1 MTTIGRPDANE
12 RPKRHERPTG
22 RERPEGS
29 GRPKVEG
36 GVLLP
41 GDIEVVWSRLL
52 SIMDEAAATMIRTAY
67 SITIRESK
75 DLAVVVFDREGRAL
89 AESAI
94 ASPSFIGTLPR
105 TLDAFLAEH
114 PAADWREGDLVI
126 TNDPWIG
133 SGHLQDIT
141 MAAPI
146 LAAGGALVGFVAI
159 SAHGPDIGGA
169 LYSALSREIFEEG
182 LRIPVTRYARG
193 GRRDPL
199 VKRFITSNVRTPD
212 KVIGDL
218 EGMAACC
225 RRASRQ
231 VLELSGEYG
240 EERYAR
246 IAGEIVA
253 RSARAVRAAVAA
265 APRGSWTSEVTAAG
279 FDEEL
284 AIRCRVTLDG
294 EGAAVDY
301 DGTAPAQPLGINVPY
316 CYTYAHTV
324 YPLKCVF
331 GPGIPN
337 NHGTTSPFTVAA
349 PEGSILNPAFPAAV
363 SARHLTGQFLSA
375 AVLLALAE
383 ALPDRVIAESG
394 APRPQAVFSGATA
407 PGARFVEHIFVSSG
421 VGAGSGNDGPHALCY
436 PTNTSNTPV
445 EILESLTPLVVERK
459 EIRAG
464 SGGAGAR
471 RGGCGQVFVVRNGGG
486 TPIRLSVLADL
497 THRGARG
504 LAGGGDGA
512 PAAFAV
518 DGRPIAD
525 KSVLDLPPG
534 SVFRIEAAG
543 GGGFGPPAERPAPL
557 AAADRRGGYL
567 ANASGE
573 EA

>member
-1 MTTIGRPDANE
+1 MTGTARTTRADGF
-12 RPKRHERPTG
+12 
-22 RERPEGS
+22 S
-29 GRPKVEG
+29 
-36 GVLLP
+36 P

-75 DLAVVVFDREGRAL
+75 DLAVVVFDRAGRAL

-105 TLDAFLAEH
+105 TLDAFLAEY
-114 PAADWREGDLVI
+114 PAAQWREGDLVI

-146 LAAGGALVGFVAI
+146 LAGSSLVGFVAI

-169 LYSALSREIFEEG
+169 LYSAMSREIFEEG
-182 LRIPVTRYARG
+182 LRIPVTRYARR

-199 VKRFITSNVRTPD
+199 VRRFITSNVRVPD

-231 VLELSGEYG
+231 VLELAGEFG

-246 IAGEIVA
+246 IAGEIVS
-253 RSARAVRAAVAA
+253 RSTSAIRTAIEA
-265 APRGSWTSEVTAAG
+265 APRGTWTSEVTAAG

-294 EGAAVDY
+294 KGVAVDY
-301 DGTAPAQPLGINVPY
+301 GGTAPAQPLGINVPY

-331 GPGIPN
+331 GPAIPN
-337 NHGTTSPFTVAA
+337 NHGTTAPFTVAA

-383 ALPDRVIAESG
+383 ALPERVIAESG
-394 APRPQAVFSGATA
+394 VPRPQVVFSGATA

-421 VGAGSGNDGPHALCY
+421 IGAGDGNDGPHALCY

-445 EILESLTPLVVERK
+445 EIMESLTTLVVERK
-459 EIRAG
+459 EIRTG

-471 RGGCGQVFVVRNGGG
+471 RGGCGQVFVVRNGGE
-486 TPIRLSVLADL
+486 TPVRLSVLADL

-504 LAGGGDGA
+504 LAGGEDGA

-518 DGRPIAD
+518 DGRAIAD
-525 KSVLDLPPG
+525 KAVLDLAPG
-534 SVFRIEAAG
+534 AVLRIDAAG
-543 GGGFGPPAERPAPL
+543 GGGFGPPADRPA
-557 AAADRRGGYL
+557 ARTGADRERGYL
-567 ANASGE
+567 PPPARGE
-573 EA
+573 GA

>member
-1 MTTIGRPDANE
+1 MTASERRGGKAKARADARPDA
-12 RPKRHERPTG
+12 RADG
-22 RERPEGS
+22 FS
-29 GRPKVEG
+29 
-36 GVLLP
+36 P

-105 TLDAFLAEH
+105 TLDAFLAEY

-146 LAAGGALVGFVAI
+146 LAGRTLVGFVAI
-159 SAHGPDIGGA
+159 SAHGPDIGGT

-182 LRIPVTRYARG
+182 LRIPVTRYARR

-199 VKRFITSNVRTPD
+199 VRRFITSNVRVPD

-231 VLELSGEYG
+231 VVELAGEYG
-240 EERYAR
+240 EERYER
-246 IAGEIVA
+246 IAGEIVS
-253 RSARAVRAAVAA
+253 RSTRAVRTAIEA
-265 APRGSWTSEVTAAG
+265 APRGTWTSEVTAAG
-279 FDEEL
+279 FDAEL
-284 AIRCRVTLDG
+284 AIRCRITLDG
-294 EGAAVDY
+294 EGVAVDY
-301 DGTAPAQPLGINVPY
+301 EGTAPAQPLGINVPY

-331 GPGIPN
+331 GPSIPN
-337 NHGTTSPFTVAA
+337 NHGTTAPFTVAA

-383 ALPDRVIAESG
+383 ALPERVIAESG
-394 APRPQAVFSGATA
+394 VPRPQVVFSGANA

-445 EILESLTPLVVERK
+445 EIMESLTPLVVERK
-459 EIRAG
+459 EIRDG

-471 RGGCGQVFVVRNGGG
+471 RGGCGQVFVVRNAGE

-504 LAGGGDGA
+504 LAGGEDGA

-525 KSVLDLPPG
+525 KAVLDLPPG
-534 SVFRIEAAG
+534 SILQIDAAG

-557 AAADRRGGYL
+557 TAADREGEYL
-567 ANASGE
+567 SGNGR
-573 EA
+573 

>member
-1 MTTIGRPDANE
+1 MKA
-12 RPKRHERPTG
+12 TG
-22 RERPEGS
+22 ESTAKADGFS
-29 GRPKVEG
+29 
-36 GVLLP
+36 P

-75 DLAVVVFDREGRAL
+75 DLAVVVFDRHGRAL

-105 TLDAFLAEH
+105 TLDAFLSEY

-146 LAAGGALVGFVAI
+146 LVDRALIGFVAI
-159 SAHGPDIGGA
+159 SAHGPDIGGT

-182 LRIPVTRYARG
+182 LRIPITRYARR
-193 GRRDPL
+193 GRRDSL
-199 VKRFITSNVRTPD
+199 VRRFITSNVRVPD

-231 VLELSGEYG
+231 VIELASEYG
-240 EERYAR
+240 EDRYER
-246 IAGEIVA
+246 IAGEIVS
-253 RSARAVRAAVAA
+253 RSTRAIRHAIEA
-265 APRGSWTSEVTAAG
+265 APRGTWTSEVTAAG
-279 FDEEL
+279 FDAEL
-284 AIRCRVTLDG
+284 AIRCRITLDG
-294 EGAAVDY
+294 EGVAVDY
-301 DGTAPAQPLGINVPY
+301 EGTAAAQPLGINVPY

-331 GPGIPN
+331 GPAIPN
-337 NHGTTSPFTVAA
+337 NHGTTAPFTVAA

-383 ALPDRVIAESG
+383 ALPERVIAESG
-394 APRPQAVFSGATA
+394 VPRPQVVFSGATT

-421 VGAGSGNDGPHALCY
+421 VGAGEGNDGPHALCY

-445 EILESLTPLVVERK
+445 EILETLTPLVVERK

-471 RGGCGQVFVVRNGGG
+471 RGGCGQVFTVRNAGA

-504 LAGGGDGA
+504 LAGGEDGA

-525 KSVLDLPPG
+525 KAVLDLPPG
-534 SVFRIEAAG
+534 AVLRIDAAG
-543 GGGFGPPAERPAPL
+543 GGGFGPPADRPAPL
-557 AAADRRGGYL
+557 AAADHEGEYL
-567 ANASGE
+567 PSASGNE
-573 EA
+573 T

>member
-1 MTTIGRPDANE
+1 
-12 RPKRHERPTG
+12 
-22 RERPEGS
+22 
-29 GRPKVEG
+29 
-36 GVLLP
+36 
-41 GDIEVVWSRLL
+41 
-52 SIMDEAAATMIRTAY
+52 
-67 SITIRESK
+67 
-75 DLAVVVFDREGRAL
+75 
-89 AESAI
+89 
-94 ASPSFIGTLPR
+94 
-105 TLDAFLAEH
+105 
-114 PAADWREGDLVI
+114 
-126 TNDPWIG
+126 
-133 SGHLQDIT
+133 

-146 LAAGGALVGFVAI
+146 LAGRTLVGFVAI
-159 SAHGPDIGGA
+159 SAHGPDIGGT

-199 VKRFITSNVRTPD
+199 VRRFITSNVRVPD
-212 KVIGDL
+212 
-218 EGMAACC
+218 
-225 RRASRQ
+225 
-231 VLELSGEYG
+231 
-240 EERYAR
+240 
-246 IAGEIVA
+246 
-253 RSARAVRAAVAA
+253 
-265 APRGSWTSEVTAAG
+265 
-279 FDEEL
+279 
-284 AIRCRVTLDG
+284 
-294 EGAAVDY
+294 
-301 DGTAPAQPLGINVPY
+301 QPLGINVPY

-331 GPGIPN
+331 GPTIPN
-337 NHGTTSPFTVAA
+337 NHGMTAPFTVAA

-394 APRPQAVFSGATA
+394 VPRPQVVSSGATA

-471 RGGCGQVFVVRNGGG
+471 RGGRGQVFTVRNGGE

-504 LAGGGDGA
+504 LAGGEDGA

-518 DGRPIAD
+518 DGHPIAD
-525 KSVLDLPPG
+525 KAVLDLPPG
-534 SVFRIEAAG
+534 SVLRIEAAG
-543 GGGFGPPAERPAPL
+543 GGGFGPPPDRPATL
-557 AAADRRGGYL
+557 AAANRQGEYL
-567 ANASGE
+567 PRASGIE
-573 EA
+573 T

>member
-1 MTTIGRPDANE
+1 MTVTD
-12 RPKRHERPTG
+12 
-22 RERPEGS
+22 GS
-29 GRPKVEG
+29 GAG
-36 GVLLP
+36 ADGFTP

-75 DLAVVVFDREGRAL
+75 DLAVVVFDRDGRAL

-105 TLDAFLAEH
+105 TLDAFLAEY

-146 LAAGGALVGFVAI
+146 LAGRTLVGFVAI
-159 SAHGPDIGGA
+159 SAHGPDIGGT

-199 VKRFITSNVRTPD
+199 VRRFITSNVRVPD

-231 VLELSGEYG
+231 VLELAGEYG

-246 IAGEIVA
+246 IAGEIVG
-253 RSARAVRAAVAA
+253 RSTRAIRAAIEA
-265 APRGSWTSEVTAAG
+265 APRGTWTSEVTAAG

-284 AIRCRVTLDG
+284 AIRCRITLDG
-294 EGAAVDY
+294 EGVAVDY
-301 DGTAPAQPLGINVPY
+301 EGTAPAQPLGINVPY

-331 GPGIPN
+331 GPAIPN
-337 NHGTTSPFTVAA
+337 NHGTAAPFTVAA
-349 PEGSILNPAFPAAV
+349 PAGSILNPAFPAAV

-375 AVLLALAE
+375 AVLLALAR
-383 ALPDRVIAESG
+383 ALPERVIAESG
-394 APRPQAVFSGATA
+394 VPRPQVVFSGATA

-421 VGAGSGNDGPHALCY
+421 VGAGAGNDGPHALCY

-471 RGGCGQVFVVRNGGG
+471 RGGCGQVFVVRNAGE

-504 LAGGGDGA
+504 LAGGEDGGA
-512 PAAFAV
+512 AAFAV

-525 KSVLDLPPG
+525 KAVLDLTPG
-534 SVFRIEAAG
+534 AVLRIDAAG
-543 GGGFGPPAERPAPL
+543 GGGFGPPAERPAAL
-557 AAADRRGGYL
+557 AAADREGGYL
-567 ANASGE
+567 APGE
-573 EA
+573 N

>member
-1 MTTIGRPDANE
+1 MTTSERGGVKAKATAAARPD
-12 RPKRHERPTG
+12 G
-22 RERPEGS
+22 RADGFS
-29 GRPKVEG
+29 
-36 GVLLP
+36 P

-75 DLAVVVFDREGRAL
+75 DLAVVVFDRQGRAL

-105 TLDAFLAEH
+105 TLDAFLAEY

-146 LAAGGALVGFVAI
+146 LAGRTLVGFVAI
-159 SAHGPDIGGA
+159 SAHGPDIGGT

-182 LRIPVTRYARG
+182 LRIPVTRYARR

-199 VKRFITSNVRTPD
+199 VRRFITSNVRVPD

-231 VLELSGEYG
+231 VVELAGEYG
-240 EERYAR
+240 EERYER
-246 IAGEIVA
+246 IAGEIVS
-253 RSARAVRAAVAA
+253 RSTRAIRTAIEA
-265 APRGSWTSEVTAAG
+265 APRGTWTSEVTAAG

-294 EGAAVDY
+294 EGVAVDY
-301 DGTAPAQPLGINVPY
+301 EGTAPAQPLGINVPY

-331 GPGIPN
+331 GPSIPN
-337 NHGTTSPFTVAA
+337 NHGTTAPFTVAA

-383 ALPDRVIAESG
+383 ALPERVIAESG
-394 APRPQAVFSGATA
+394 VPRPQVVFSGANA

-421 VGAGSGNDGPHALCY
+421 VGAGEGNDGPHALCY

-445 EILESLTPLVVERK
+445 EIMESLTPLVVERK
-459 EIRAG
+459 EIRDG

-471 RGGCGQVFVVRNGGG
+471 RGGCGQVFVVRNAGA

-504 LAGGGDGA
+504 LAGGEDGA

-525 KSVLDLPPG
+525 KAVLDLPPG
-534 SVFRIEAAG
+534 SVLRIDAAG

-557 AAADRRGGYL
+557 IAADHQGDSL
-567 ANASGE
+567 PHAES
-573 EA
+573 

>member
-1 MTTIGRPDANE
+1 MRTTE
-12 RPKRHERPTG
+12 RPKGPADG
-22 RERPEGS
+22 FS
-29 GRPKVEG
+29 
-36 GVLLP
+36 P

-75 DLAVVVFDREGRAL
+75 DLAVVVFDRRGRAL

-105 TLDAFLAEH
+105 TLDAFLAEY
-114 PAADWREGDLVI
+114 PAPDWREGDLVI

-146 LAAGGALVGFVAI
+146 LRGGTLIGFVAI

-182 LRIPVTRYARG
+182 LRIPVTRYARAG
-193 GRRDPL
+193 HREPL
-199 VKRFITSNVRTPD
+199 VKRFITSNVRVPD

-231 VLELSGEYG
+231 VLELVGEFG
-240 EERYAR
+240 EERYDR

-253 RSARAVRAAVAA
+253 RSTSAIRAAVEA
-265 APRGSWTSEVTAAG
+265 APRGTWTSSVTAAG
-279 FDEEL
+279 FDSQLE
-284 AIRCRVTLDG
+284 IRCRITLDG
-294 EGAAVDY
+294 EGVAVDY
-301 DGTAPAQPLGINVPY
+301 EGSAPAQPLGINVPY

-324 YPLKCVF
+324 YPLKCIF
-331 GPGIPN
+331 GPAIPN
-337 NHGTTSPFTVAA
+337 NHGTTAPFRVAA

-394 APRPQAVFSGATA
+394 VPRPQVVFSGATA
-407 PGARFVEHIFVSSG
+407 PGQRFVEHVFVSSG
-421 VGAGSGNDGPHALCY
+421 VGAGSANDGPHALCY

-464 SGGAGAR
+464 SGGGGAR
-471 RGGCGQVFVVRNGGG
+471 RGGCGQIFTVRNGGE

-504 LAGGGDGA
+504 LAGGEDGA

-525 KSVLDLPPG
+525 KAVLDLRPG
-534 SVFRIEAAG
+534 SVLRIDAAG
-543 GGGFGPPAERPAPL
+543 GGGFGPPADRPATL
-557 AAADRRGGYL
+557 AASDRRSEYL
-567 ANASGE
+567 PAGKI
-573 EA
+573 

>member
-1 MTTIGRPDANE
+1 MTA
-12 RPKRHERPTG
+12 TG
-22 RERPEGS
+22 RSTAKADGFS
-29 GRPKVEG
+29 
-36 GVLLP
+36 P

-105 TLDAFLAEH
+105 TLDAFLSEY
-114 PAADWREGDLVI
+114 PATDWREGDLVI

-146 LAAGGALVGFVAI
+146 LAGRVLVGFVAI

-199 VKRFITSNVRTPD
+199 VRRFITSNVRVPD

-231 VLELSGEYG
+231 VLELAGEYG

-246 IAGEIVA
+246 IAGEIVS
-253 RSARAVRAAVAA
+253 RSTRAIRTAIEA
-265 APRGSWTSEVTAAG
+265 APRGTWTSEVTAAG
-279 FDEEL
+279 FDAEL
-284 AIRCRVTLDG
+284 AIRCRITLDG
-294 EGAAVDY
+294 EGVAVDY
-301 DGTAPAQPLGINVPY
+301 AGTAPAQPLGINVPY

-331 GPGIPN
+331 GPAIPN
-337 NHGTTSPFTVAA
+337 NHGTTAPFTVVA

-375 AVLLALAE
+375 AVLLALAD
-383 ALPDRVIAESG
+383 ALPERVIAESG
-394 APRPQAVFSGATA
+394 VPRPQVVFSGATA

-421 VGAGSGNDGPHALCY
+421 VGAGHGNDGPHALCY

-471 RGGCGQVFVVRNGGG
+471 RGGCGQVFTVRNGGE

-525 KSVLDLPPG
+525 KAVLDLPAG
-534 SVFRIEAAG
+534 SVLRIDAAG
-543 GGGFGPPAERPAPL
+543 GGGFGPPAGRPAPL
-557 AAADRRGGYL
+557 AAADRAGDYL
-567 ANASGE
+567 LPTDD
-573 EA
+573 

>member
-1 MTTIGRPDANE
+1 MKA
-12 RPKRHERPTG
+12 TG
-22 RERPEGS
+22 ESKAKADGFS
-29 GRPKVEG
+29 
-36 GVLLP
+36 P

-75 DLAVVVFDREGRAL
+75 DLAVVVFDRDGRAL

-105 TLDAFLAEH
+105 TLDAFLAEY

-146 LAAGGALVGFVAI
+146 LAGRALVGFVAI

-182 LRIPVTRYARG
+182 LRIPVTRYARR
-193 GRRDPL
+193 GRRDAL
-199 VKRFITSNVRTPD
+199 VQRFITSNVRVPD

-231 VLELSGEYG
+231 VVELAGEYG
-240 EERYAR
+240 EELYER
-246 IAGEIVA
+246 IAGEIVS
-253 RSARAVRAAVAA
+253 RSTRAVRTAIEA
-265 APRGSWTSEVTAAG
+265 APRGTWTSEVTAAG
-279 FDEEL
+279 FDAEL

-294 EGAAVDY
+294 ERVAVDY
-301 DGTAPAQPLGINVPY
+301 EGTAPAQPLGINVPY

-331 GPGIPN
+331 GPAIPN
-337 NHGTTSPFTVAA
+337 NHGTTAPFTVAA

-383 ALPDRVIAESG
+383 ALPERVIAESG
-394 APRPQAVFSGATA
+394 VPRPQVVFSGTTA

-421 VGAGSGNDGPHALCY
+421 VGAGEGNDGPHALCY

-471 RGGCGQVFVVRNGGG
+471 RGGCGQVFTVRNGGES
-486 TPIRLSVLADL
+486 PIRLSVLADL

-504 LAGGGDGA
+504 LAGGEDGA

-518 DGRPIAD
+518 DGRPVAD
-525 KSVLDLPPG
+525 KAVLDLPPG
-534 SVFRIEAAG
+534 AVLRIDAAG
-543 GGGFGPPAERPAPL
+543 GGGFGPPADRLARL
-557 AAADRRGGYL
+557 AAADREGEYL
-567 ANASGE
+567 PAADG
-573 EA
+573 

>member
-1 MTTIGRPDANE
+1 MTTAGRPGANGRPTAGGRTAAGD
-12 RPKRHERPTG
+12 RPKPER
-22 RERPEGS
+22 
-29 GRPKVEG
+29 G
-36 GVLLP
+36 GFSP
-41 GDIEVVWSRLL
+41 GDVEVVWSRLL

-75 DLAVVVFDREGRAL
+75 DLAVVVFDRQGRAL

-94 ASPSFIGTLPR
+94 ASPSFIGALPR

-146 LAAGGALVGFVAI
+146 LSGRTLVGFVAI

-182 LRIPVTRYARG
+182 LRIPITRYARG

-199 VKRFITSNVRTPD
+199 VRRFITSNVRTPD

-265 APRGSWTSEVTAAG
+265 APRGAWTSEVTASG
-279 FDEEL
+279 FGAEL

-294 EGAAVDY
+294 KGAAVDY
-301 DGTAPAQPLGINVPY
+301 EGTAPAQPLGINVPY

-337 NHGTTSPFTVAA
+337 NHGTASPFSVTA
-349 PEGSILNPAFPAAV
+349 PRGSILDPDFPAAV
-363 SARHLTGQFLSA
+363 NARHLTGQFLSA

-383 ALPDRVIAESG
+383 ALPERVIAESG
-394 APRPQAVFSGATA
+394 APRPQVVFSGATA
-407 PGARFVEHIFVSSG
+407 LGARFVEHVFVSSG
-421 VGAGSGNDGPHALCY
+421 VGAGRGNDGPHALCY

-464 SGGAGAR
+464 SGGAGTR
-471 RGGCGQVFVVRNGGG
+471 RGGCGQVFVVRNGGE
-486 TPIRLSVLADL
+486 TPIRLSMLADL

-504 LAGGGDGA
+504 LAGGEDGA
-512 PAAFAV
+512 PAAFSV

-525 KSVLDLPPG
+525 KSELDLPPG
-534 SVFRIEAAG
+534 SALRIDAAG
-543 GGGFGPPAERPAPL
+543 GGGFGPPADRPAPL

-567 ANASGE
+567 ADPSDE

>member
-1 MTTIGRPDANE
+1 MTA
-12 RPKRHERPTG
+12 TG
-22 RERPEGS
+22 STKAKADGFS
-29 GRPKVEG
+29 
-36 GVLLP
+36 P

-75 DLAVVVFDREGRAL
+75 DLAVVVFDRQGRAL

-105 TLDAFLAEH
+105 TLDAFLAEY

-146 LAAGGALVGFVAI
+146 LAGRVLVGFVAI

-182 LRIPVTRYARG
+182 LRIPVTRYARR

-199 VKRFITSNVRTPD
+199 VKRFITSNVRVPD

-231 VLELSGEYG
+231 VLELAGEYG
-240 EERYAR
+240 EERYEG
-246 IAGEIVA
+246 IAGEIVT
-253 RSARAVRAAVAA
+253 RSTKAVRAAIEA
-265 APRGSWTSEVTAAG
+265 APRGTWTSEVTAAG

-284 AIRCRVTLDG
+284 AIRCCVTLDG
-294 EGAAVDY
+294 EGVAVDY
-301 DGTAPAQPLGINVPY
+301 EGTAPAQPLGINVPY

-331 GPGIPN
+331 GPAIPN
-337 NHGTTSPFTVAA
+337 NHGTTAPFTVAA

-394 APRPQAVFSGATA
+394 VPRPQVVFSGATA

-421 VGAGSGNDGPHALCY
+421 VGAGHGNDGPHALCY

-464 SGGAGAR
+464 SGGTGAR
-471 RGGCGQVFVVRNGGG
+471 RGGCGQVFTVRNGGG

-525 KSVLDLPPG
+525 KAVLDLPPG
-534 SVFRIEAAG
+534 SVLRIDAAG
-543 GGGFGPPAERPAPL
+543 GGGFGPPADRPAPL
-557 AAADRRGGYL
+557 AVADHEGDYL
-567 ANASGE
+567 LPEDG
-573 EA
+573 

>member
-1 MTTIGRPDANE
+1 MTT
-12 RPKRHERPTG
+12 
-22 RERPEGS
+22 S
-29 GRPKVEG
+29 GRPKG
-36 GVLLP
+36 RAKADGFSA

-75 DLAVVVFDREGRAL
+75 DLAVVVFDRHGRAL

-105 TLDAFLAEH
+105 TLDAFLAEY

-146 LAAGGALVGFVAI
+146 LAGHALVGFVAI
-159 SAHGPDIGGA
+159 SAHGPDIGGT

-182 LRIPVTRYARG
+182 LRIPVTRYARR

-199 VKRFITSNVRTPD
+199 VRRFITSNVRVPD

-231 VLELSGEYG
+231 VVDLAGEYG

-246 IAGEIVA
+246 IAGEIVS
-253 RSARAVRAAVAA
+253 RSTRAIRAAIDA
-265 APRGSWTSEVTAAG
+265 APRGAWTSEVTARG

-294 EGAAVDY
+294 EGVAVDY
-301 DGTAPAQPLGINVPY
+301 EGTAPAQPLGINVPY

-331 GPGIPN
+331 GPDIPN
-337 NHGTTSPFTVAA
+337 NHGTSAPFTVAA

-383 ALPDRVIAESG
+383 ALPERVIAESG
-394 APRPQAVFSGATA
+394 VPRPQVVFSGETA

-421 VGAGSGNDGPHALCY
+421 VGAGEGKDGPHALCY

-459 EIRAG
+459 EIRDG

-471 RGGCGQVFVVRNGGG
+471 RGGSGQVFTVRNGGE

-504 LAGGGDGA
+504 LAGGEDGA
-512 PAAFAV
+512 SAAFAV
-518 DGRPIAD
+518 DDRPIAD
-525 KSVLDLPPG
+525 KAVLDLPPG
-534 SVFRIEAAG
+534 SVLRIEAAG
-543 GGGFGPPAERPAPL
+543 GGGFGPPAERPAG
-557 AAADRRGGYL
+557 RSRG
-567 ANASGE
+567 A
-573 EA
+573 